1 MKGRFNV
8 YFYVENNCYIK
19 MRPVVGFVF
28 GTSYLG
34 TRKGFVDVF
43 GKESEK
49 LLQTLKE
56 SNYKQTLY
64 ILADDLFKLEIS
76 QKIKDEAETSESM
89 KKYLDRVILR
99 WEKFKKVAKRDIKTK
114 VQNKSITRI
123 LNDTQF

>member
-1 MKGRFNV
+1 MTERLNV

-28 GTSYLG
+28 GTDYLG
-34 TRKGFVDVF
+34 TRKGFVGVF

-64 ILADDLFKLEIS
+64 ILADDLFKLKIS
-76 QKIKDEAETSESM
+76 RDINDNTISK
-89 KKYLDRVILR
+89 
-99 WEKFKKVAKRDIKTK
+99 WEKFKKVVKRDIKTK
-114 VQNKSITRI
+114 VQNKNIVRI
-123 LNDTQF
+123 LNDTLI